1 MKERKLHLT
10 VSSPEKELFDGEIS
24 VITLPGS
31 AGSFNVLPNHAPI
44 VSSLKKGAIVYVLP
58 DGSEH
63 KVDIQGGFVEM
74 SNGLL
79 SVCVS
84 L

>member
-1 MKERKLHLT
+1 MNEHKLHLT
-10 VSSPEKELFDGEIS
+10 ISSPEKEIFDGEIK

-44 VSSLKKGAIVYVLP
+44 VSSLKKGTILYVLP

-63 KVDIQGGFVEM
+63 TIDVQGGFIEM
-74 SNGLL
+74 SNGVL
-79 SVCVS
+79 SVCIS
-84 L
+84 